1 LLVKTTVFAIREAGS
16 LAKTTVFAIREAG
29 LLVKTMVFCNQGGW
43 IVGKNISI

>member
-1 LLVKTTVFAIREAGS
+1 MLVKTIVFAIREAGP

-29 LLVKTMVFCNQGGW
+29 LLVKTTVFCNQGGW